1 MIKYELPKGI
11 SLSDI
16 YGTTFTF
23 SKRKY
28 SKEDVMK
35 KKANLRS
42 KAWILGSDSDYW
54 YLTHEERI
62 YNLIRS

>member
-1 MIKYELPKGI
+1 MINYELPKGI

-23 SKRKY
+23 SK
-28 SKEDVMK
+28 SIFTK
-35 KKANLRS
+35 KQILDKKIKLRS
-42 KAWILGSDSDYW
+42 KSWILGEDSRFW

-62 YNLIRS
+62 YNLGRK